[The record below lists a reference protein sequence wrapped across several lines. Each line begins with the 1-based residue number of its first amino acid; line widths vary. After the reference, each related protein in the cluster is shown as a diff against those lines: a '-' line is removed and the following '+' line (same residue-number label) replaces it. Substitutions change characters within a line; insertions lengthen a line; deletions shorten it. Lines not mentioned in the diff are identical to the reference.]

1 MHLTCDVL
9 EIIWLSVRKAIS
21 TLFRFNFLQNFNLI
35 DSVSKPFLL
44 SQKKKQSVITTN
56 WKQFFPSLSE
66 TWPKCYRDRLTIMV
80 MIITRWRAGDNWLSE
95 IVIVQFRS
103 IRILWQ
109 LETTATSTAFRF
121 FFEDATLTQLNK
133 KKLTKSANF
142 LPFQTPLN
150 VHTKSAFFTPHQ
162 RHQRPLLSDRQN
174 CCTSPHLPC
183 SAPWRYATPRC
194 SRVYSLALLAAHCT
208 ILTPEPPMMVC
219 WSEVFR
225 LHCGNGL

>member
-1 MHLTCDVL
+1 
-9 EIIWLSVRKAIS
+9 
-21 TLFRFNFLQNFNLI
+21 
-35 DSVSKPFLL
+35 
-44 SQKKKQSVITTN
+44 
-56 WKQFFPSLSE
+56 
-66 TWPKCYRDRLTIMV
+66 MV

-103 IRILWQ
+103 IRNLWQ

-133 KKLTKSANF
+133 KKTYKKCQFSALSNSFKCSYQKCLFHSSPTSSAPSVERQTK
-142 LPFQTPLN
+142 
-150 VHTKSAFFTPHQ
+150 
-162 RHQRPLLSDRQN
+162 LLYKPPPSVF
-174 CCTSPHLPC
+174 SP
-183 SAPWRYATPRC
+183 PWRYATPRC

-225 LHCGNGL
+225 LHCGNGLQNLQWTFSAREGAADSWCVFYVRDFYFFVLNFCY